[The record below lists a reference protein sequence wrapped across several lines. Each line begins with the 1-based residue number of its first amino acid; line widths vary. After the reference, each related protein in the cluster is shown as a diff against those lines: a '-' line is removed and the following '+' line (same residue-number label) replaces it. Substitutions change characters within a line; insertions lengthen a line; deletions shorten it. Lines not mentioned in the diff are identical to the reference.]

1 MTFVSNFQNIIE
13 RFPASLVQEP
23 TAFTSNDA
31 MELYNNILVFIVS
44 GGGGS
49 RSEMHIFQV
58 MEFLPCNFCLRLNLS
73 SILVT
78 KCVRRPFG

>member
-1 MTFVSNFQNIIE
+1 LVIYYNLLFFLFQNIIE

-58 MEFLPCNFCLRLNLS
+58 RTI
-73 SILVT
+73 IL
-78 KCVRRPFG
+78 

>member
-1 MTFVSNFQNIIE
+1 MELIFILALQNIIE
-13 RFPASLVQEP
+13 RFPASLVQDP

-58 MEFLPCNFCLRLNLS
+58 RISEAS
-73 SILVT
+73 VS
-78 KCVRRPFG
+78 

>member
-1 MTFVSNFQNIIE
+1 LFLLINFVVVFISFNIFKICIFIKQNIIE

-58 MEFLPCNFCLRLNLS
+58 SCSRIWSPR
-73 SILVT
+73 
-78 KCVRRPFG
+78 

>member
-1 MTFVSNFQNIIE
+1 LVIYNNLFLFLFQNIIE

-58 MEFLPCNFCLRLNLS
+58 RTI
-73 SILVT
+73 IL
-78 KCVRRPFG
+78 